1 LNAKKQAEGKMPA
14 PKGDVPLSKVGRVDP
29 NKNDPIVQRETDMS
43 YYLFEIRQKQEQL
56 RKKLADE
63 E

>member
-1 LNAKKQAEGKMPA
+1 
-14 PKGDVPLSKVGRVDP
+14 VPLSKVGRVDP

-63 E
+63 EQ